1 VIDPASGAD
10 PTPPRPSP
18 LAGCVRELV
27 RAAVGTGYVPMSPV
41 EAEELIGG
49 LISQLVDGLF
59 AQPFRTTPGYE
70 VGAALVEAHFIGPEM
85 VGRMVRVLSD
95 RLLPDLDADSPELR
109 SRLAALL
116 GGVAT
121 GYARALRDRVREDQE
136 ETRRAMMIAQHLAAE
151 QVRTSEER
159 SWWQLR
165 HDSVTEL
172 PNRELLLERLSAAL
186 RRSPD
191 GAPVGLCLLALER
204 FGAINDSL
212 GHETADDLLRAVARR
227 LEDRFAG
234 PGYLVARSGGDQFA
248 VLAVGAADG
257 EGIACAALAVL
268 SEPFEAGP
276 HRLPVRVSAGA
287 ADRGAGASDP
297 AELLRRAEVTLRW
310 AKADGGGR
318 WLRFDADRHAEDLA
332 RWALSADLPAA
343 LERSEFVVDYQP
355 ITWLSDGAVR
365 GVEALVR
372 WRHPVRG
379 LLGPD
384 LFIGLAEETGL
395 IVDLGRWVLAQACR
409 EAAGWPG
416 GVAAPFVSVNLAV
429 RQTRQP
435 DLVAGVLAVLA
446 ETGLP
451 ASRLQLEITE
461 SAVLGPE
468 EAPMR
473 ALRDLRAAGVRIAMD
488 DFGTGWANY
497 AHLRDLPVGEI
508 KLASGFVANLAPPD
522 APDADTVDRQVLAG
536 LVGLAHAVGLT
547 VTAEG
552 VETAAQAQRLR
563 ELGCD
568 AGQGWYFG
576 RPCAPG
582 DLRF

>member
-1 VIDPASGAD
+1 MIEPAGG
-10 PTPPRPSP
+10 PGHGPPWPVS
-18 LAGCVRELV
+18 GCVRDLV
-27 RAAVGTGYVPMSPV
+27 RAAVGTGYVPMSPA

-49 LISQLVDGLF
+49 LVGQLVDGLF
-59 AQPFRTTPGYE
+59 GQPFRTTPGYE

-109 SRLAALL
+109 TRLAALL

-151 QVRTSEER
+151 AVRTSEER

-165 HDSVTEL
+165 HDSVTDL
-172 PNRELLLERLSAAL
+172 PNRELLTERLAAAL
-186 RRSPD
+186 TRSPR
-191 GAPVGLCLLALER
+191 GTAVGLCLLALDR

-212 GHETADDLLRAVARR
+212 GHEVADDLLRAVARR
-227 LEDRFAG
+227 LENRFSG
-234 PGYLVARSGGDQFA
+234 PAYLVARSGGDQFA
-248 VLAVGAADG
+248 VLTVGAESG
-257 EGIACAALAVL
+257 ERVAATVLAVL
-268 SEPFEAGP
+268 GKPFEVGP

-287 ADRGAGASDP
+287 VDREVGATDP
-297 AELLRRAEVTLRW
+297 AELLRSAEVTLRW

-318 WLRFDADRHAEDLA
+318 SLRFDANRHAEDLA

-355 ITWLSDGAVR
+355 ITKLSDGSVR

-384 LFIGLAEETGL
+384 TFIGLAEETGL
-395 IVDLGRWVLAQACR
+395 IVGLGRWVLAQACR
-409 EAAGWPG
+409 EAARWPG
-416 GVAAPFVSVNLAV
+416 GDSAPFVSVNLAV

-435 DLVAGVLAVLA
+435 DLVPGVLCVLA

-451 ASRLQLEITE
+451 PHRLQLEITE
-461 SAVLGPE
+461 SAVVGPE

-473 ALRDLRAAGVRIAMD
+473 ALRELRAAGVRIAMD

-497 AHLRDLPVGEI
+497 AHLRELPVGEI
-508 KLASGFVANLAPPD
+508 KLASGFVANLAAADD
-522 APDADTVDRQVLAG
+522 AVDRLVLTG
-536 LVGLAHAVGLT
+536 LLDLAHAVGLT

-552 VETAAQAQRLR
+552 VETAAQADRLR

-568 AGQGWYFG
+568 AGQGWHFG
-576 RPCAPG
+576 RPCPPEA
-582 DLRF
+582 LRL